1 MPNIKIDNKEY
12 DLDTLSD
19 ECKAQLASIQFVEQE
34 LARLQAQAAALQT
47 ARGAYRAFADPKTQ
61 GYYKEFLQS
70 QGIDISRVIMRNSEN
85 IFEGLGDV
93 DILLDSFPHSGGTML
108 FDAVW
113 MGVPVITMASD
124 RPVGRIGTS
133 LMTNLG
139 LPDWV
144 ATSEQ
149 EYVDK
154 AVTMANEEALLAA
167 LRTGMRQ
174 RMKQSPVMD
183 EAGFAKDVENAFEYI
198 WMAWKNTRI
207 K

>member
-1 MPNIKIDNKEY
+1 
-12 DLDTLSD
+12 
-19 ECKAQLASIQFVEQE
+19 
-34 LARLQAQAAALQT
+34 
-47 ARGAYRAFADPKTQ
+47 
-61 GYYKEFLQS
+61 
-70 QGIDISRVIMRNSEN
+70 
-85 IFEGLGDV
+85 
-93 DILLDSFPHSGGTML
+93 
-108 FDAVW
+108 
-113 MGVPVITMASD
+113 
-124 RPVGRIGTS
+124 
-133 LMTNLG
+133 MTNLG